1 MLEITRIRNE
11 FESVVKALK
20 KRGVSGIEKKLN
32 DLIDSDNLRKSQ
44 KTEIDK
50 VFKESNDLSKR
61 IGIAYKSGETDE
73 IESLKNISQELK
85 EKSKEIAENLK
96 KTENEINEILYEIP
110 NTPDSRVPEGKSDED
125 NEVIFSSEVSEV
137 DRELKP
143 HWDLIKEFGIID
155 FEIGSTITGAGFPVY
170 TGDGAILQRALVN
183 YFLDFA
189 REQGY
194 TEVQPPILINEHSAL
209 NTGQLPDKEGQM
221 YKLENES
228 LYLIPTAEVPVTNI
242 YNKKIIEK
250 NLLPIKNSAYTP
262 CFRKEAGSWGSHVRG
277 LNRLHQFDKVE
288 IVQIHDKNNSEDALN
303 SMCDHVQK
311 LIESLELP
319 FRKILLCAGDLGF
332 TSSITYDFEVH
343 APGQDRWLECSSVSN
358 FLTYQ
363 SNRMNLKIKDGNS
376 KELAHTLNGSALALP
391 RILAS
396 ILENNQEGNSISIPK
411 VLHKYT
417 GFKMISK

>member
-288 IVQIHDKNNSEDALN
+288 IVQIHNKNNSEDALN

-396 ILENNQEGNSISIPK
+396 ILENNQEENSISIPK

>member
-189 REQGY
+189 REEGY

-288 IVQIHDKNNSEDALN
+288 IVQIHNKNNSEDALN

>member
-50 VFKESNDLSKR
+50 VFKESNELSKR

-73 IESLKNISQELK
+73 IESLKNKSQELK

-155 FEIGSTITGAGFPVY
+155 FEIGSAITGAGFPVY

>member
-1 MLEITRIRNE
+1 MLEITRIRND

-44 KTEIDK
+44 KTEIDT

-85 EKSKEIAENLK
+85 EKSKEIAESLK

-155 FEIGSTITGAGFPVY
+155 FETGSTITGAGFPVY

-288 IVQIHDKNNSEDALN
+288 IVQIHNKNNSENALN